1 MAEDGED
8 VTSAIGPLVIGDLT
22 TLLSVATNFFSVCNP
37 DSINTLATAKSEE
50 TSNDTSSEVK

>member
-8 VTSAIGPLVIGDLT
+8 VKLAIGPLVIGDLT

-37 DSINTLATAKSEE
+37 DSINTIATVKNEE
-50 TSNDTSSEVK
+50 ISND